1 MYQCLQKSVSRL
13 TGSQITKVNFNTRYK
28 LEWDNLDSEA
38 FNALITNEL
47 FMYNMEEKTSEE
59 NINFLCRCLKR
70 ATTAAVPSKVI
81 KLKGHKFKASP
92 TVLHLLK
99 ICKEKYQP

>member
-1 MYQCLQKSVSRL
+1 MEHIIAWIVH
-13 TGSQITKVNFNTRYK
+13 
-28 LEWDNLDSEA
+28 D
-38 FNALITNEL
+38 LI
-47 FMYNMEEKTSEE
+47 
-59 NINFLCRCLKR
+59 IGLKR

-99 ICKEKYQP
+99 ICKEKYQIFVDTGT